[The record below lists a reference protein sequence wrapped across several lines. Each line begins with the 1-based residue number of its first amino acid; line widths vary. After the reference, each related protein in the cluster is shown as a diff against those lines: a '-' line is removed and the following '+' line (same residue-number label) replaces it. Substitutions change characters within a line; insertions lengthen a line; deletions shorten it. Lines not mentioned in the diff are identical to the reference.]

1 MRGRITDVLMGGA
14 ILLLLAV
21 LIVPVPTFLL
31 DSLLI
36 LNLAT
41 SLIML
46 LVTVYVAEPLKF
58 SVFPTLLLIVTLY
71 RLSLNVATTRTIL
84 LEGYGGKVIA
94 AFGDFVVG
102 GNYAVGLV
110 AFLILVVVQF
120 LVITKGAGRIAE
132 VAARFTLD
140 AMPGRQMAIDAD
152 LNAGLIDEVEAKR
165 RREHI
170 ANQADFYGAM
180 DGAAKY
186 VRGDAIAG
194 IVITIINIIGGF
206 VIGMAQQG
214 MSVSDALRT
223 YTLLTIGDGLVAQI
237 PALIVSTASGLLIT
251 RSDSQKNL
259 SRDIATQLFTEPRAA
274 LLAGAILALLG
285 FVPGLPLV
293 PFLMLSA
300 LCTGLGLRSSKEQKK
315 EAIRV
320 EQETKAKT
328 TQAPEKVEQLL
339 SVDTLELEIGFGLI
353 PLVDEERDGGDLLR
367 RVTSVRRQ
375 AAIELGLLVPPVRVR
390 DNIRLPQD
398 GYVVRLKGVE
408 IGRGNLRMGQLLAMS
423 PGPGAIPLEGQKTIE
438 PVFGLDAVWIRPE
451 QRTEADA
458 AGYTVVEPTAVV
470 ATHLSELVKANASEI
485 LGRQEVQTM
494 IDQVKQTTPV
504 VVDEL
509 IPAHMTVG
517 GVHKVLQRLLTERIS
532 IRDMLTILETLADHA
547 PMTKDIDTLA
557 ERVREALGRAI
568 TQPLRDDRG
577 EIGVVSLDPSL
588 EQALVEHVQGTG
600 MDRLLLGPEETR
612 RLLDRIS
619 QAVQEALARTAQ
631 PVLLCSPYLRPYLR
645 RFVERALPHVP
656 VLSYSEVSSAGTVRT
671 LATVKAEHAHQAV

>member
-1 MRGRITDVLMGGA
+1 MRSRIPDLLLGGA
-14 ILLLLAV
+14 ILLLLSV
-21 LIVPVPTFLL
+21 LIVPVPTFFL
-31 DSLLI
+31 DTLLI

-46 LVTVYVAEPLKF
+46 LVTVYVAEPLNF
-58 SVFPTLLLIVTLY
+58 SVFPTLLLIVTLF

-110 AFLILVVVQF
+110 AFLILVIVQF

-152 LNAGLIDEVEAKR
+152 LNAGLIDDVEAKR

-186 VRGDAIAG
+186 VRGDAVAG
-194 IVITIINIIGGF
+194 IIITIINIIGGF

-214 MSVSDALRT
+214 MDMGEALRT

-259 SRDIATQLFTEPRAA
+259 SGDIANQLFHEPRAA

-285 FVPGLPLV
+285 FVPGLPLA

-300 LCTGLGLRSSKEQKK
+300 LCSYLGLRSNKAQKAETARVAQQVQSKSSQL
-315 EAIRV
+315 
-320 EQETKAKT
+320 
-328 TQAPEKVEQLL
+328 PEKVEQLL

-353 PLVDEERDGGDLLR
+353 PLVDEQKEGGDLLR

-375 AAIELGLLVPPVRVR
+375 TALELGLIVPPVRVR

-408 IGRGNLRMGQLLAMS
+408 IGRGTLRMGQLLAMS
-423 PGPGAIPLEGQKTIE
+423 PGPGALPIDGQKTIE
-438 PVFGLDAVWIRPE
+438 PVFGLEAVWVRPD
-451 QRTEADA
+451 QRTEAESL
-458 AGYTVVEPTAVV
+458 GYTVVEPSAVI
-470 ATHLSELVKANASEI
+470 ATHLSELIKASAPEI
-485 LGRQEVQTM
+485 LGRQEVQMM
-494 IDQVKQTTPV
+494 IDQVKQNSPV
-504 VVDEL
+504 VVEEL
-509 IPAHMTVG
+509 IPAQLTVG
-517 GVHKVLQRLLTERIS
+517 GVHKVMQRLLGERIS
-532 IRDMLTILETLADHA
+532 IRDTLTILETLADHA
-547 PMTKDIDTLA
+547 TTTKDVETLA
-557 ERVREALGRAI
+557 ERVRESLGRAI

-577 EIGVVSLDPSL
+577 EIGVVSLDASL

-600 MDRLLLGPEETR
+600 VDRLLLGPAETR
-612 RLLDRIS
+612 FLLDQIS
-619 QAVQEALARTAQ
+619 QAVQEALTRTAQ

-656 VLSYSEVSSAGTVRT
+656 VLSYAEVSSAGTVRT